1 MASKNTT
8 IAAEIQINTK
18 YSGKTLKD
26 LRTDLKGL
34 KDDLENAEF
43 GSQEFNRLNKE
54 IDELQGHLNGTT
66 KAAAG
71 SVKELKELKKQ
82 LKETAAGSDEFKRLS
97 AQIRDVE
104 DGLENAK
111 AGANDF
117 AGALEN
123 ADGPVGMLGKG
134 IRQLEIAT
142 SSWGAALKASGI
154 GLLVALVAG
163 LAAAFAKNEEAMK
176 KLEPIMTQFGRILN
190 GILGAMQ
197 PIIDGFIDLATK
209 ALPYV
214 ADAFRVAYSALSS
227 FLQGIGMVGSAVK
240 KFISGDFAGAWDD
253 AKKSVTEFGTRYEQA
268 NKGFIAGA
276 KELTDTEKA
285 ELDKRAAD
293 RKAAKEKRD
302 AEEKAA
308 KEKRDAEEKARLE
321 KAKADAKAYEDFD
334 TALQQRLIEIDDERK
349 EKAKKR
355 AEELLEAQKTFDK
368 FYNDQLVKIKELD
381 QTREDTTFATNIAIQ
396 QSWANLGTSIAN
408 TIGYLSGAL
417 KDGSDLAKAFGIAQV
432 AISTAASIGSILLSG
447 KQQQAEYNKAIAA
460 GNATIGIGIANAFI
474 PGMQGLAAGQIL
486 SGKAAVGSAI
496 AGKAIS
502 KTNTAAQVIAAGVA
516 GAAQIAAI
524 LASKKSVSSG
534 SVGGGGDSNN
544 NVSISPSA
552 PLMPSASTTTLNQAQ
567 VNQMGN
573 MAARAYVVESDIS
586 GNQERI
592 TRLNRAAR
600 IS

>member
-34 KDDLENAEF
+34 KDDLDNAEF

-154 GLLVALVAG
+154 GLLVGLVAG
-163 LAAAFAKNEEAMK
+163 LAAAFAKNEGAMK

-197 PIIDGFIDLATK
+197 PLIDAFIDLATK
-209 ALPYV
+209 AMPYV
-214 ADAFRVAYSALSS
+214 TDAFRVAYSALSS
-227 FLQGIGMVGSAVK
+227 FLQGLGMVGSAVK

-253 AKKSVTEFGTRYEQA
+253 AKKSVTEFGTRYEKA

-285 ELDKRAAD
+285 EQAKRLAD
-293 RKAAKEKRD
+293 QKAAN
-302 AEEKAA
+302 EKAA
-308 KEKRDAEEKARLE
+308 ALAEKKAAEQKAILE
-321 KAKADAKAYEDFD
+321 ESRADAKAYQEFEI
-334 TALQQRLIEIDDERK
+334 ALQQRLIEIEDEKIEK
-349 EKAKKR
+349 EKKR
-355 AEELLEAQKTFDK
+355 AEELFEAQKTFDK
-368 FYNDQLVKIKELD
+368 FYNDQLVKIKELE
-381 QTREDTTFATNIAIQ
+381 QAREDTTFATNIAIQ
-396 QSWANLGTSIAN
+396 QSWVNLGSSIAN
-408 TIGYLSGAL
+408 TIGNLSGAL
-417 KDGSDLAKAFGIAQV
+417 KDGSDLARAFGIAQV

-460 GNATIGIGIANAFI
+460 GNATIGIGIANAVI
-474 PGMQGLAAGQIL
+474 PGMQGLSVAQLTA
-486 SGKAAVGSAI
+486 GKAAVGSAI

-502 KTNTAAQVIAAGVA
+502 KTNTAAQVIAAGLA
-516 GAAQIAAI
+516 GAGQIAAI
-524 LASKKSVSSG
+524 LSNKKSVSSP
-534 SVGGGGDSNN
+534 SGGGDSGG
-544 NVSISPSA
+544 NVSVSASP
-552 PLMPSASTTTLNQAQ
+552 PLMAQANTTTLNQAQ
-567 VNQMGN
+567 INQIGN
-573 MAARAYVVESDIS
+573 QAARAYVVESDIS

-600 IS
+600 IN

>member
-82 LKETAAGSDEFKRLS
+82 LKETAAGSDEFKKLS

-163 LAAAFAKNEEAMK
+163 LAAAFAKNEDAMK

-197 PIIDGFIDLATK
+197 PIIDGFINLATK

-285 ELDKRAAD
+285 EQAKRLAD
-293 RKAAKEKRD
+293 QKAANEKAA
-302 AEEKAA
+302 AERKAA

-396 QSWANLGTSIAN
+396 QSWVNLGTSIAN
-408 TIGYLSGAL
+408 TIGNLSGAL

-460 GNATIGIGIANAFI
+460 GNATIGK
-474 PGMQGLAAGQIL
+474 GLAAGQIL

-573 MAARAYVVESDIS
+573 MAARAYVIESDIS

>member
-1 MASKNTT
+1 MANKNTT

-26 LRTDLKGL
+26 LKTDLKDL
-34 KDDLENAEF
+34 KDNLENAEF
-43 GSQEFNRLNKE
+43 GSKEFNRLNSE
-54 IDELQGHLNGTT
+54 IEELQGHLNGTT

-82 LKETAAGSDEFKRLS
+82 LKETAAGSDEFKKLS

-117 AGALEN
+117 AGALEQ

-134 IRQLEIAT
+134 LRQLEIAT

-154 GLLVALVAG
+154 GLLVSLVAG
-163 LAAAFAKNEEAMK
+163 LAAAFAKNESAMK

-197 PIIDGFIDLATK
+197 PIIDGFIDLATR

-214 ADAFRVAYSALSS
+214 SKSFEVAYSALSS
-227 FLQGIGMVGSAVK
+227 FLQGIGLVGSAVK

-253 AKKSVTEFGTRYEQA
+253 AKKSVTEFGKRYEQA
-268 NKGFIAGA
+268 NKGFIAGT
-276 KELTDTEKA
+276 KELTD
-285 ELDKRAAD
+285 
-293 RKAAKEKRD
+293 KEK
-302 AEEKAA
+302 EEQAKRLADQKAYNEKQAQLRKAA

-334 TALQQRLIEIDDERK
+334 TNLQKRLIEIEDEKK
-349 EKAKKR
+349 EKAKKKSD
-355 AEELLEAQKTFDK
+355 ELFESQKAFDK
-368 FYNDQLVKIKELD
+368 FYYDQLVKIQELEK
-381 QTREDTTFATNIAIQ
+381 TREDTTFATNIAIQ

-408 TIGYLSGAL
+408 TIGNLSGAL

-460 GNATIGIGIANAFI
+460 GNATIGIGIANAVI
-474 PGMQGLAAGQIL
+474 PGMQGLAAAQIA
-486 SGKAAVGSAI
+486 SGKAAVGSAV

-516 GAAQIAAI
+516 GAGQIAAI
-524 LASKKSVSSG
+524 LASKKSISSPTGAGG
-534 SVGGGGDSNN
+534 SDSNG
-544 NVSISPSA
+544 NVSVSPSA
-552 PLMPSASTTTLNQAQ
+552 PLMPSASTTTLNQQQ
-567 VNQMGN
+567 VNQIGN
-573 MAARAYVVESDIS
+573 MAARAYVVESDVS

-600 IS
+600 IN